1 VRFSVTRPS
10 ADALGRIRD
19 ESAVAPLTYD
29 AVGAT
34 LTAPLPHGWFRDELE
49 DVVGH
54 GDTAFA
60 AAREA
65 LRGWRAHAGAGI
77 ATSSPPTPIAV
88 GGVVAMALGVGPVW
102 TIGACRIVAV
112 VDERDAF
119 GFAYGTLAG
128 HPERGE
134 ESWVL
139 RHGPDGGVTLTVRA
153 ISRPGAALVWLGLP
167 VARQLQHRA
176 ARGFVRGIRDA
187 VSGATPSA
195 GA

>member
-1 VRFSVTRPS
+1 MRFSVTRPS
-10 ADALGRIRD
+10 PDALARIRD
-19 ESAVAPLTYD
+19 ERQPRRSPTTRSARAL
-29 AVGAT
+29 A
-34 LTAPLPHGWFRDELE
+34 APLPHGWFRDELE

-54 GDTAFA
+54 GDAAFVA
-60 AAREA
+60 ACDA
-65 LRGWRAHAGAGI
+65 LRAWRAHAGAGI
-77 ATSSPPTPIAV
+77 AVSSPPTPIAV

-139 RHGPDGGVTLTVRA
+139 RRRSDGDVTLTVRA
-153 ISRPGAALVWLGLP
+153 ISRRVAASCGWGC
-167 VARQLQHRA
+167 RW
-176 ARGFVRGIRDA
+176 RGSCSTAPRGGSCAGSADA
-187 VSGATPSA
+187 VAGATPSG